1 MDKQQRTGGAAAVV
15 AGPGPGPGGVAG
27 TRPAGGTARRKG
39 GIKDRQ
45 GWWGWLF
52 VSPMVVVLGLFLLL
66 PILMA
71 AWVSLLHWNGQSD
84 PFTSAA
90 DFVGVRNYTDLFSS
104 GGLTRQL
111 FMISLRNNLY
121 YVLLVVPLQT
131 VLALGLALAV
141 NSRRLKRKGPLRT
154 AFFFPSVTS
163 SIAISTVFLFL
174 FQGSGA
180 VNALL
185 KWVGV
190 SGPKWFTDAHGLVW
204 SALGAVGLV
213 DPDKPVHAL
222 AAHGVLGLSWWDW
235 LAGPS
240 IAMCTIIVLA
250 VWTTS
255 GTFMLMFLAA
265 LQDVPAELEEQARV
279 DGANRWQS
287 LRHVTLPALRPV
299 VFLVVTLGLIS
310 TWQVFDAVYVMSQG
324 APGNTTLTPAYLS
337 YTSGFQD
344 SDYGHAAAIAF
355 VLLAIILLMTAVQR
369 VLLRERGERR
379 ARRLERRTDRQ
390 RRQDRGG
397 RDDGDRGRTRLILG
411 RNR

>member
-1 MDKQQRTGGAAAVV
+1 MRKEQQGGAAAV
-15 AGPGPGPGGVAG
+15 ALPGVRRTEPTGRTG
-27 TRPAGGTARRKG
+27 PAGSGRTGSEGRARG
-39 GIKDRQ
+39 GIRDRQ
-45 GWWGWLF
+45 GRWGWLF
-52 VSPMVVVLGLFLLL
+52 VSPMVIVLGLFLLL

-71 AWVSLLHWNGQSD
+71 LWVSLLHWDGQSD

-90 DFVGVRNYTDLFSS
+90 DFVGVRNYTDLFGSS
-104 GGLTRQL
+104 GGLTHQL

-141 NSRRLKRKGPLRT
+141 NSRRLKHKGPLRT

-185 KWVGV
+185 KWVGIT
-190 SGPKWFTDAHGLVW
+190 GPKWFTNAHGLVW
-204 SALGAVGLV
+204 SVLGALGLV
-213 DPDKPVHAL
+213 DPNRPVPAL

-240 IAMCTIIVLA
+240 VAMCTIIVLA

-279 DGANRWQS
+279 DGANRRQS

-299 VFLVVTLGLIS
+299 IFLVVTLGLIS

-355 VLLAIILLMTAVQR
+355 VLLAIILLMTTVQR
-369 VLLRERGERR
+369 ALLRERGEQPSRI
-379 ARRLERRTDRQ
+379 RRL
-390 RRQDRGG
+390 
-397 RDDGDRGRTRLILG
+397 LG

>member
-1 MDKQQRTGGAAAVV
+1 MRKEQQGGAAAVALPAAGRTGT
-15 AGPGPGPGGVAG
+15 AGPGGPDRGNGPGGPGGSGGPHGAG
-27 TRPAGGTARRKG
+27 RRRKAAG
-39 GIKDRQ
+39 PTRGSLAARHH
-45 GWWGWLF
+45 GRWGWLF
-52 VSPMVVVLGLFLLL
+52 VSPMVIVLGLFLLL

-71 AWVSLLHWNGQSD
+71 LWVSLLHWDGQSD
-84 PFTSAA
+84 PFSSAA
-90 DFVGVRNYTDLFSS
+90 DFVGVRNYTDLFGSS
-104 GGLTRQL
+104 GGLTHQL

-185 KWVGV
+185 KWVGIT
-190 SGPKWFTDAHGLVW
+190 GPKWFTDAHGLVW
-204 SALGAVGLV
+204 SVLGAVGLV
-213 DPDKPVHAL
+213 DPDQPVHAL
-222 AAHGVLGLSWWDW
+222 AAHGLFGLSWWDW

-250 VWTTS
+250 IWTTS

-265 LQDVPAELEEQARV
+265 LQDVPAELEEQSRV
-279 DGANRWQS
+279 DGATRWQS

-299 VFLVVTLGLIS
+299 IFLVLTLGLIG

-355 VLLAIILLMTAVQR
+355 VLLAIIMLMTLVQR
-369 VLLRERGERR
+369 VLLRERGEHPGRG
-379 ARRLERRTDRQ
+379 RRL
-390 RRQDRGG
+390 
-397 RDDGDRGRTRLILG
+397 LG